1 MKYDIAKEPRAMDYA
16 MEAVARAGMKPLLGM
31 IRGGTDG
38 SQLSAKGLP
47 TPNIFTGEQDFHGY
61 GEWIC
66 VKDMELASDTI
77 VHLVGVWTEKEA

>member
-1 MKYDIAKEPRAMDYA
+1 MEYA
-16 MEAVARAGMKPLLGM
+16 LEAVKRAGMSPILGL

-38 SQLSAKGLP
+38 AVLSAKGLP

-61 GEWIC
+61 GEWVC

-77 VHLVGVWTEKEA
+77 VHLIAVWSEKSS